1 MRARAA
7 AAAAATAVAGYA
19 VWVEPRRLVTTRR
32 RLELPRWPRT
42 LDGLRLGLLSD
53 LHAGA
58 PHAGP
63 KAIARAVERLN
74 DEAPDAILLLGDY
87 IDAHPLWGGRISPA
101 AIARELA
108 ALRAPLGT
116 YAVLGNHDWKQVGE
130 EMWRALEDAGIEVLE
145 NRVMKAGDIHVAG
158 LADLRS
164 RRPDLPGALTGVPA
178 GAPVVL
184 LAHDPDVFPYVPAR
198 VALTL
203 SGHTHGGQVAIPVLR
218 RLAIPSHY
226 GERYARG
233 HVIEGGRHL
242 YITSG
247 LGTSGLPVRLL
258 APPEV
263 VVLELVATT

>member
-1 MRARAA
+1 M
-7 AAAAATAVAGYA
+7 
-19 VWVEPRRLVTTRR
+19 
-32 RLELPRWPRT
+32 
-42 LDGLRLGLLSD
+42 
-53 LHAGA
+53 
-58 PHAGP
+58 
-63 KAIARAVERLN
+63 
-74 DEAPDAILLLGDY
+74 
-87 IDAHPLWGGRISPA
+87 
-101 AIARELA
+101 
-108 ALRAPLGT
+108 
-116 YAVLGNHDWKQVGE
+116 LGNHDWKQAGE
-130 EMWRALEDAGIEVLE
+130 EMWRALQDAGIEVLE

-164 RRPDLPGALTGVPA
+164 RRPDLPGALAGVPA

-198 VALTL
+198 IALTL

-218 RLAIPSHY
+218 RPVIPSHY

-233 HVIEGGRHL
+233 HVIEDGRHL

-263 VVLELVATT
+263 VVLELVAST